1 MFQDQQFELIAK
13 ALESTQKSLET
24 QVNVDDPAILQVAK
38 AKAEMI
44 ESLAHATSIDH
55 QLIIETM
62 FNH

>member
-1 MFQDQQFELIAK
+1 MIAK
-13 ALESTQKSLET
+13 ALDSTKKSLET
-24 QVNVDDPAILQVAK
+24 QVNFDDPAIQQVDK

>member
-1 MFQDQQFELIAK
+1 MYYNDQFEMIAK
-13 ALESTQKSLET
+13 ALDSTKKSLET
-24 QVNVDDPAILQVAK
+24 QVNFDDPAIQQVDK
-38 AKAEMI
+38 AKEAMI